1 MEAIINFITNILK
14 TIFGAISKLI
24 GSILIFIGLIGVF
37 IEYKDSRLTSI
48 SGVLLIAIFLGLGYL
63 FVREKREE
71 PNLIDKNELLL
82 KKTWNKIII
91 LLLLIPFLLYLLK
104 HNINKKEF
112 FNQNK
117 TAKYHQQER
126 SQK

>member
-1 MEAIINFITNILK
+1 MEAIINFISYILK

-48 SGVLLIAIFLGLGYL
+48 SGVLLIAIFLGLGYF

-71 PNLIDKNELLL
+71 PILIDKNQLLL
-82 KKTWNKIII
+82 RKTWNKIII
-91 LLLLIPFLLYLLK
+91 LLILIPFLLYLLK
-104 HNINKKEF
+104 HNI
-112 FNQNK
+112 
-117 TAKYHQQER
+117 
-126 SQK
+126 S